1 MEYYIGKEV
10 IVTVVKGI
18 ATSAQLS
25 AVTPMS
31 LEDHTIYRRIVEKL
45 YTEDG
50 ELNLPKL
57 AETFFGYTS
66 QRILDLGNLPLSSDT
81 NLPAHPV
88 LLLENHAS
96 SDSITRQQNSLDR
109 VIIKANQYLKG
120 NEKAQKLK
128 TALCHQP
135 AKFFTGK

>member
-1 MEYYIGKEV
+1 M
-10 IVTVVKGI
+10 VTIIDGI
-18 ATSAQLS
+18 ADSAQLYTG
-25 AVTPMS
+25 TPMPRD
-31 LEDHTIYRRIVEKL
+31 EHKIYRRIVEKL

-66 QRILDLGNLPLSSDT
+66 RSVIDLGVLPLSRDT
-81 NLPAHPV
+81 GGAQYPV

-109 VIIKANQYLKG
+109 VIIKANKYLKG
-120 NEKAQKLK
+120 NKKAQKLK